1 MGSGNKWPRV
11 RLLMSSVDV
20 SPPEDLPSTLSRE
33 CDDTG
38 PTLLTMPTKPEGLP
52 SLKLAAGRNDVNLRF
67 PRFYV
72 LRRRAESFKEIP
84 NLRSLTDLLHPSD
97 ELLTISPI
105 WPWASG
111 NLFCTPET
119 KWNLLPPTPVYLGR
133 CPETIP

>member
-1 MGSGNKWPRV
+1 MGSVNKWPCV
-11 RLLMSSVDV
+11 RLLMSPVDV

-33 CDDTG
+33 CNDTG
-38 PTLLTMPTKPEGLP
+38 STLFTMPTKPEGLP
-52 SLKLAAGRNDVNLRF
+52 SSKVAAGRNDVNLRF

-84 NLRSLTDLLHPSD
+84 NLRSFTHLLHPSD

-105 WPWASG
+105 WLWASG
-111 NLFCTPET
+111 NLFFTPET
-119 KWNLLPPTPVYLGR
+119 QRILLPPIPLDLGR